1 MTIPAWTRRAA
12 LALAAASGVALM
24 AAPAAAQTRLDLAAP
39 WGPTEFHT
47 KNLEAFADK
56 VRGATNG
63 EVLISVKAGGQLGIK
78 GPESLRSVQDG
89 IVPLVD
95 MAIQQQ
101 VGDEPILGFEAL
113 PYLADNFDQL
123 KLAHGIMRAEYEKV
137 FARRNQKL
145 LYAVPWPNIYFFTK
159 KPVSSLA
166 DLKGAKMRTFDKNS
180 TDLIGRLG
188 MTPVQLV
195 IADVVPALA
204 SGGLDATS
212 TSAGT
217 AAAQKYWEFTKFAYQ
232 TNHAWSVNGLSI
244 NMDSWKK
251 LKPEHQAAI
260 EKIAKEMEPEFWA
273 VSAAEDA
280 KATAVLRQ
288 NGMTVEMANPA
299 MIADM
304 RKVAV
309 PLWDEFAKNAGPA
322 AVAALAEFR
331 AKTGK

>member
-1 MTIPAWTRRAA
+1 MMAV
-12 LALAAASGVALM
+12 AAASAFVFAGS
-24 AAPAAAQTRLDLAAP
+24 AAAQTRLDLAAP

-47 KNLEAFADK
+47 KNLETFAEK
-56 VRGATNG
+56 VKEATKG

-78 GPESLRSVQDG
+78 GPESLRTVRDG

-95 MAIQQQ
+95 MALLQQ
-101 VGDEPILGFEAL
+101 VGDEPMLGFEAL

-123 KLAHGIMRAEYEKV
+123 KIAHDIVRADYDK
-137 FARRNQKL
+137 AMAKHSQKL

-166 DLKGAKMRTFDKNS
+166 DLKGQKMRTFDKNS
-180 TDLIGRLG
+180 TDLIGKLG

-195 IADVVPALA
+195 IGDVVPALA

-217 AAAQKYWEFTKFAYQ
+217 AVSQKYWEFTKYAYQ
-232 TNHAWSVNGLSI
+232 TNHSWSMNALSI
-244 NMDSWKK
+244 NLDTWKK

-260 EKIAKEMEPEFWA
+260 EKVAKDLEPEFWA
-273 VSAAEDA
+273 ISRAEDA
-280 KATAVLRQ
+280 KAAAAMRQ

-299 MIADM
+299 MIAEM
-304 RKVAV
+304 RKVAL
-309 PLWDEFAKNAGPA
+309 PLWDDFAKNAGGNIP
-322 AVAALAEFR
+322 AALASFR